1 MHRRTGH
8 RGFVTGSS
16 GPVGYRGRVTATRLE
31 LTREQLLA
39 YRRAA
44 THLDVRLPAGAASLR
59 KAAQG
64 GLTDSM
70 PRAAVLSVHARV
82 EGTRPDVLDDPALD
96 QVWGLRY
103 SAYAVAADDRAPFTL
118 GRLSDN
124 PKKRAFSIEMADRLE
139 AFLDGR
145 RLDVRE
151 AGRGLGVHPNALR
164 YGAPTG
170 RVLIRWDGARQPTVW
185 TAPAPPVTPEQA
197 RLELARRYL
206 HVFGAGTAEGF
217 GEWAGLR
224 PPSALAGIAGLE
236 ATGELLAV
244 SLPIGDAWSLA
255 ADEPALRAAATPGH
269 PAPAR
274 LLPSGDTW
282 YLLQG
287 ADRALL
293 VPEADRRA
301 RLWTS
306 RVWPGAVL
314 VGGELV
320 GTWRRANAK
329 LSIEPWRTLTA
340 REREAVEQEAV
351 SLPLIGLEGRI
362 AVSWDA

>member
-1 MHRRTGH
+1 MSRARR
-8 RGFVTGSS
+8 
-16 GPVGYRGRVTATRLE
+16 RLE
-31 LTREQLLA
+31 LTRDQVLA

-44 THLDVRLPAGAASLR
+44 THLDTRLPAGEASLR
-59 KAAQG
+59 KAAWG

-103 SAYAVAADDRAPFTL
+103 STYAVASGDRAPFTL

-124 PKKRAFSIEMADRLE
+124 ARKRAFAIEMADRLE

-164 YGAPTG
+164 YAGPTG
-170 RVLIRWDGARQPTVW
+170 RVLILWDGARQPTVW
-185 TAPAPPVTPEQA
+185 TAPAPPVSPEDA

-206 HVFGAGTAEGF
+206 HVYGAGTATGL
-217 GEWAGLR
+217 GDWAGLV
-224 PPSALAGIAGLE
+224 PASAATALADLE
-236 ATGELLAV
+236 AAGELVPVATPV
-244 SLPIGDAWSLA
+244 GDAWGLA
-255 ADEPALRAAATPGH
+255 ADEPALRAAATPGSA
-269 PAPAR
+269 APAR
-274 LLPSGDTW
+274 LLPSGDT
-282 YLLQG
+282 YFLLQG

-306 RVWPGAVL
+306 RVWPGAVM
-314 VGGELV
+314 VDGELV

-329 LSIEPWRTLTA
+329 LTIEPWRRVSA
-340 REREAVEQEAV
+340 KEREVVEAEAS
-351 SLPLIGLEGRI
+351 SLPLAGLEGRI
-362 AVSWDA
+362 AVTWA